1 MEQTGGTRVEGKGDR
16 KWRQNLADLLEL
28 PREIVLNLP
37 RVTMVGNLQCYVE
50 NHRGVI
56 EYTTEKV
63 RVAVNGGEVKISGCN
78 LTIRYLASEEMAV
91 DGTIAAVEYDF

>member
-1 MEQTGGTRVEGKGDR
+1 VSGKGAG

-37 RVTMVGNLQCYVE
+37 RLTVIGNLQCYLE

-56 EYTTEKV
+56 EYSTEKI
-63 RVAVNGGEVKISGCN
+63 RLSVNGGEVIISGSD
-78 LTIRYLASEEMAV
+78 LVIRYLGSEEIAI
-91 DGTIAAVEYDF
+91 DGTIGMVHYEF

>member
-1 MEQTGGTRVEGKGDR
+1 MAGKGEK
-16 KWRQNLADLLEL
+16 KWRQNLVDLFEL

-37 RVTMVGNLQCYVE
+37 RLTVIGNLQCYLE

-63 RVAVNGGEVKISGCN
+63 RLSVNGGEIIIQGEN
-78 LTIRYLASEEMAV
+78 LAIRYMANDEIAV
-91 DGTIAAVEYDF
+91 DGNISQVHYEF

>member
-1 MEQTGGTRVEGKGDR
+1 MDGKGEK

-28 PREIVLNLP
+28 PREIMLNLP
-37 RVTMVGNLQCYVE
+37 RLTVVGNLQCYLE

-63 RVAVNGGEVKISGCN
+63 RVSVNGGEIIIRGQN
-78 LTIRYLASEEMAV
+78 LVIRYMANEEIAV
-91 DGTIAAVEYDF
+91 DGSVEAVEYEF

>member
-1 MEQTGGTRVEGKGDR
+1 MNGKSAG

-37 RVTMVGNLQCYVE
+37 RLTVIGNLQCYLE

-56 EYTTEKV
+56 EYSTEKI
-63 RVAVNGGEVKISGCN
+63 RLSVNGGEVMISGSD
-78 LTIRYLASEEMAV
+78 LVIRYLGSEEIAI
-91 DGTIAAVEYDF
+91 DGTIGMVRYEF

>member
-1 MEQTGGTRVEGKGDR
+1 VEGKGER

-37 RVTMVGNLQCYVE
+37 RVIVVGNLQCYLE

-56 EYTTEKV
+56 EYTTERV
-63 RVAVNGGEVKISGCN
+63 RVAVNGGEIKISGN
-78 LTIRYLASEEMAV
+78 KLVIRYMANEEIAI
-91 DGTIAAVEYDF
+91 DGTIDSVEYDF

>member
-1 MEQTGGTRVEGKGDR
+1 MGGESVNGKSAG

-37 RVTMVGNLQCYVE
+37 RLTVIGNLQCYLE

-56 EYTTEKV
+56 EYSTEKI
-63 RVAVNGGEVKISGCN
+63 RLSVNGGEVMISGSD
-78 LTIRYLASEEMAV
+78 LVIRYLGSEEIAI
-91 DGTIAAVEYDF
+91 DGTIGMVRYEF

>member
-1 MEQTGGTRVEGKGDR
+1 MAGRGE

-37 RVTMVGNLQCYVE
+37 RLTVIGNRQCCLE

-56 EYTTEKV
+56 EYTAETV
-63 RVAVNGGEVKISGCN
+63 RLSINGGEMIVRGKE
-78 LTIRYLASEEMAV
+78 LVIRYMAEDEV
-91 DGTIAAVEYDF
+91 AMEGEITSVHYEF